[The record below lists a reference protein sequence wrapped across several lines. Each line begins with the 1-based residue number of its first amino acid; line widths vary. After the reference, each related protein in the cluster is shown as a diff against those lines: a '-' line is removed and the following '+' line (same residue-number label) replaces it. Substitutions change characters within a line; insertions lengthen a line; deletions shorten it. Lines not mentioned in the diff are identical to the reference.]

1 MTATKLMKKILI
13 VFFVVFTKPLFAQI
27 NCNHWLKTPSVPSSV
42 RIGQL
47 NIKGNKL
54 TIEALI
60 NRTQP
65 YSGGQVWAGDIVS
78 KHIDVNDVNYLLR
91 PNSGEITTSNGYYKT
106 PDITDV
112 ELNKTHH
119 VAMVYDGSI
128 LKFYRDGCLMS
139 EIPASGNLV
148 QNSWEASIGY
158 FSPQVDGKENF
169 IGYINEVRIW
179 NVVRTQDELRTYM
192 NTSLPNPT
200 TQIGLLAY
208 YTFDNLNNKQG
219 NPQWNGTLNGSASI
233 NQMNPAC
240 ATIVIPC
247 ICNLSITKTA
257 DATICANSQLQL
269 LVSGGTHYSWTPA
282 IGLNNSDIAN
292 PVATPATTT
301 KYYVTVSNDDGCSK
315 EDSVNITVNP
325 LPVIS
330 KSNDTSI
337 CSNTKAFLIAKG
349 GSSYSWTPANSLD
362 NANIFNPIALPL
374 ANTTYTVKVTDN
386 NGCSQTGQVNV
397 NIYPVAT
404 VEASNDTS
412 ICKNTS
418 VKLFASGG
426 VSYSWAPASSLNNST
441 SPSPIATPSQTTL
454 YFVNVKDQYSCV
466 YKDSIKL
473 SILPDAVFSVSP
485 DHSVCENDA
494 VQLSASGGDTYVWT
508 PVSFLDNPNVNNPVA
523 TADSSIVYSVTIKE
537 NTCNQ
542 SAILTT
548 RINVLPKPSV
558 HASKSNEIDC
568 FSSSAQ
574 LNASGAN
581 QYVWSPSSELNNPE
595 SANPTAT
602 PGTTTVYTVTGKDMN
617 GCTNSDTVTVKVN
630 FDRSIFFR
638 LPNSFTPNGDGL
650 NDCFGVSNWGTVA
663 HLELSI
669 YNRFGQRIFYTN
681 NPAVCW
687 DGTFHGKQ
695 QNADVYVYTIKA
707 TMSCGK
713 IDKKG
718 TVTLLR

>member
-1 MTATKLMKKILI
+1 MKKILI
-13 VFFVVFTKPLFAQI
+13 VFFLIFTKPLFSQI
-27 NCNHWLKTPSVPSSV
+27 NCNNWLKTPSIPSSV

-47 NIKGNKL
+47 NITGNKL

-60 NRTQP
+60 NRTEP

-139 EIPASGNLV
+139 QIPASGNLV

-158 FSPQVDGKENF
+158 FSPEVDGKENF

-200 TQIGLLAY
+200 AQPGLLAY
-208 YTFDNLNNKQG
+208 YTFDNLINKQG

-233 NQMNPAC
+233 NQINPAC
-240 ATIVIPC
+240 APIVIPC
-247 ICNLSITKTA
+247 ICNLEITKTA
-257 DATICANSQLQL
+257 DAAICINSQLQL
-269 LVSGGTHYSWTPA
+269 LASGGTHYFWTPA
-282 IGLNNSDIAN
+282 IGLNSTDIAN
-292 PVATPATTT
+292 PVATPTTTT

-315 EDSVNITVNP
+315 KDSVTITVNS

-337 CSNTKAFLIAKG
+337 CINTKAFLAAKG
-349 GSSYSWTPANSLD
+349 GTSYSWTPTKFLD
-362 NANIFNPIALPL
+362 NPNIFNPIASPL
-374 ANTTYTVKVTDN
+374 SNTTYNVKVTDN
-386 NGCSQTGQVNV
+386 NGCFQTAAVNV
-397 NIYPVAT
+397 SIYPAARIS
-404 VEASNDTS
+404 ASNDTS

-426 VSYSWAPASSLNNST
+426 NSYSWSPASSLNNPT
-441 SPSPIATPSQTTL
+441 NASPIATPSQSTL
-454 YFVNVKDQYSCV
+454 YHVNITDQYSCV
-466 YKDSIKL
+466 YKDSIKV
-473 SILPDAVFSVSP
+473 SILPDAVFSVSSGN
-485 DHSVCENDA
+485 SVCEDDP

-508 PVSFLDNPNVNNPVA
+508 PTSFLDNPNASNPVA
-523 TADSSIVYSVTIKE
+523 TADSSIIYSVAIKE

-548 RINVLPKPSV
+548 RINILPKPVV
-558 HASKSNEIDC
+558 HATKTNEIDC

-574 LNASGAN
+574 LHAVGAN
-581 QYVWSPSSELNNPE
+581 QYVWSPSSGLDNPE
-595 SANPTAT
+595 IANPTAT
-602 PGTTTVYTVTGKDMN
+602 PEITTIYTVTGKDVN
-617 GCTNSDTVTVKVN
+617 GCTNSDTVSVKVN
-630 FDRSIFFR
+630 FDRNVFFG

-650 NDCFGVSNWGTVA
+650 NDCFGVSNWGTVI

-669 YNRFGQRIFYTN
+669 YNRFGRRVFYTN
-681 NPAVCW
+681 DPAICW